1 LSQQS
6 ATASQSEN
14 AIETPAS
21 APAAPLPLAR
31 RDTGRTTVVPLAIPS
46 QPRSRR
52 WLRIATVALAIVL
65 GAAAGAFY
73 WWQQSLNQ
81 LPVGIVWSNGRL
93 EADEIDISTKFAGRI
108 ADLLVD
114 EGSVLSAGQ
123 VVARMDTRDLEAS
136 LARAQAQ
143 AEQAREAIDEA
154 HATAR
159 QAQTQVALAKQEFDR
174 TTYLVQRGNATQE
187 LLDQRRQQLE
197 GATAALT
204 AATAR
209 AGQAEHA
216 LEAIEHDIDLY
227 RINIAD
233 NTLVAP
239 RAGRVQ
245 YRIANVGEV
254 LSAGGKVVTMID
266 TGSVYMDIF
275 LPTLPAGRAKIGS
288 DARIVLDAYP
298 DRPTAARVSFIA
310 TQSQFTPK
318 TVETKSER
326 DRLMFR
332 VRVRIDADVLR
343 EHADTVQ
350 SGVPGIAYVRL
361 DPDVAWPS
369 WLQGG
374 RGQ

>member
-1 LSQQS
+1 
-6 ATASQSEN
+6 
-14 AIETPAS
+14 
-21 APAAPLPLAR
+21 
-31 RDTGRTTVVPLAIPS
+31 
-46 QPRSRR
+46 
-52 WLRIATVALAIVL
+52 VALAIVL

-154 HATAR
+154 HATAQ

>member
-1 LSQQS
+1 LSQPY
-6 ATASQSEN
+6 AITSQSPDT
-14 AIETPAS
+14 AQAAKS
-21 APAAPLPLAR
+21 DLVAPFPLAR
-31 RDTGRTTVVPLAIPS
+31 QDFGRAAVVPLVANPQS
-46 QPRSRR
+46 RRRR
-52 WLRIATVALAIVL
+52 WLRIAAALAIVL
-65 GAAAGAFY
+65 AIPAGGFY
-73 WWQQSLNQ
+73 WWQQRLNQ
-81 LPVGIVWSNGRL
+81 VPAGIAWSNGRL
-93 EADEIDISTKFAGRI
+93 EADEIDISTKFPGRI
-108 ADLLVD
+108 VELLVD

-136 LARAQAQ
+136 LERAKAQ

-154 HATAR
+154 RATTQ
-159 QAQTQVALAKQEFDR
+159 QAKTQVALAQQELDR
-174 TTYLVQRGNATQE
+174 TTYLSQRGNATQE

-209 AGQAEHA
+209 AAQAEHA
-216 LEAIEHDIDLY
+216 LEMVEHDIDLY
-227 RINIAD
+227 KINIAD

-254 LSAGGKVVTMID
+254 LPAGGKVVTMID

-288 DARIVLDAYP
+288 DARIMLDAYP

-318 TVETKSER
+318 AVETQSER

-332 VRVRIDADVLR
+332 VRVRIDTDVLR
-343 EHADTVQ
+343 DRTDSLQ
-350 SGVPGIAYVRL
+350 SGVPGVAYVRL
-361 DPDVAWPS
+361 DPDVTWPA
-369 WLQGG
+369 WLQGV

>member
-1 LSQQS
+1 VS
-6 ATASQSEN
+6 
-14 AIETPAS
+14 
-21 APAAPLPLAR
+21 LPLAR
-31 RDTGRTTVVPLAIPS
+31 QDVGRTAVVPLAARP
-46 QPRSRR
+46 QPRRSR
-52 WLRIATVALAIVL
+52 WLRIATALAIALAVP
-65 GAAAGAFY
+65 AAGFY
-73 WWQQSLNQ
+73 WWQQRLNQ
-81 LPVGIVWSNGRL
+81 VPAGIAWSNGRL
-93 EADEIDISTKFAGRI
+93 EADEIDISTKFPGRI
-108 ADLLVD
+108 VDLLVD
-114 EGSVLSAGQ
+114 EGSTLSAGQ

-136 LARAQAQ
+136 LGRAQAQ
-143 AEQAREAIDEA
+143 AEQARQAIDEA
-154 HATAR
+154 RATTQQAR
-159 QAQTQVALAKQEFDR
+159 TQVALAQQELDR
-174 TTYLVQRGNATQE
+174 TTYLSQRGNATQE

-209 AGQAEHA
+209 AAQAEHA
-216 LEAIEHDIDLY
+216 LEMVEHDIDLY
-227 RINIAD
+227 KINIAD
-233 NTLVAP
+233 NTLVSP

-254 LSAGGKVVTMID
+254 LPAGGKVVTMID

-318 TVETKSER
+318 AVETKSER

-332 VRVRIDADVLR
+332 VRVRLDDDVLR
-343 EHADTVQ
+343 DRADSLQ
-350 SGVPGIAYVRL
+350 SGVPGVAYVRL
-361 DPDVAWPS
+361 DPDVAWPA